1 MRGLVCVDLQGV
13 CGSAGPTVFSSAV
26 AIISTNE
33 NNLLQQATNAG
44 NPGVRRV
51 VVGVVGGVGA
61 GKSSVFRAISG
72 FRLSVVDADRIGHQQ
87 LQQAAVRQALVQ
99 RFGSSI
105 LGENGEIDR
114 RILGSLVFGSTPES
128 QQNLAALNELVRP
141 GIRAEIHR
149 QIQQAPQDVDAVLL
163 DAALLLEAGW
173 AAECDGLIFID
184 TPLVL
189 RQQRVFLQRGWTAD
203 ELARREASQW
213 DLAKKR
219 QACGFVVD
227 NSGTLENSAAQFQ
240 QHLATILRTSPR
252 SDSTSSDRT
261 ADRTAIPAS
270 LPPQ

>member
-1 MRGLVCVDLQGV
+1 MVLTGE
-13 CGSAGPTVFSSAV
+13 CGPAVPTVFSFAV

-33 NNLLQQATNAG
+33 NNKLQRATDAG
-44 NPGVRRV
+44 TTGVRRV
-51 VVGVVGGVGA
+51 VIGVVGGVGS

-87 LQQAAVRQALVQ
+87 LQQAAVRRALVQ
-99 RFGSSI
+99 RFGSVI
-105 LGENGEIDR
+105 LGDDGEIDR
-114 RILGSLVFGSTPES
+114 RTLGSLVFGSTPEA
-128 QQNLAALNELVRP
+128 QQNLATLNELVRP

-213 DLAKKR
+213 DLTTKR
-219 QACGFVVD
+219 QACGFIVD
-227 NSGTLENSAAQFQ
+227 NSGTLESAAAQFQ
-240 QHLATILRTSPR
+240 QHLATILRTSTR
-252 SDSTSSDRT
+252 FDSNLSDRKGDCN
-261 ADRTAIPAS
+261 ANPAVPS
-270 LPPQ
+270 PQ